1 MIMTREKDF
10 YKSFF
15 KLTGAVALQN
25 LILLGVG
32 LCDNMMLGAYS
43 ETAMSGVAVVLQA
56 QFLLQMTLAGIGTG
70 AAVIA
75 AQYWGQ
81 RRTEP
86 IRRIFAVAF
95 WLALG
100 AGLIFCALGL
110 FLPEQVLR
118 LLTDESAVVAQGAVY
133 LRTLAPAYPLFALS
147 HVGVSLFRSVE
158 SPRVGVYLSL
168 AALGLDTALN
178 YIFIYGKL
186 GLPAMGARGAA
197 IASLISYAA
206 QFALLAIYAARFDK
220 KLRFRPRDCLSIR
233 TNDFKSYAKTALPL
247 MGSQVSWGIAMNLQ
261 SAIIGRL
268 GQGPIAAVSIASSL
282 FQLVSCVIYAA
293 ASASHVVI
301 GKAVGQGDIPRVK
314 AYARTL
320 QVLFVGMG
328 LCTAMALFFGRNLVI
343 GVYNIAPGTRG
354 LALQFMAVLSV
365 TVVGTG
371 YQMTCLAGVVSGG
384 GDTRFVLVNDLIFQ
398 WGIVLPLSALA
409 AFAWHLPPLWVFIFL
424 KSDQILKCAVAAVK
438 VNRFKWIRDLTEQTP

>member
-1 MIMTREKDF
+1 MIMSREKEF
-10 YKSFF
+10 YARFF
-15 KLTGAVALQN
+15 RLTGAIALQN

-32 LCDNMMLGAYS
+32 LCDNMMLGAFS
-43 ETAMSGVAVVLQA
+43 ETAMSGAAVVLQA

-75 AQYWGQ
+75 SQHWGKRQ
-81 RRTEP
+81 TEP

-100 AGLIFCALGL
+100 AGLVFGALGL
-110 FLPEQVLR
+110 FIPGRVLR
-118 LLTDESAVVAQGAVY
+118 LLTNETEVIAQGAAYFRAV
-133 LRTLAPAYPLFALS
+133 APSYPLFALGS
-147 HVGVSLFRSVE
+147 VGIAMFRSVE

-168 AALGLDTALN
+168 ASLGLNAALN
-178 YIFIYGKL
+178 YIFIFGKL

-197 IASLISYAA
+197 ITSAISYTA
-206 QFALLAIYAARFDK
+206 QFVLLVIYIRHRDQ
-220 KLRFRPRDCLSIR
+220 KLKFGPRCCLAVRKSDFRA
-233 TNDFKSYAKTALPL
+233 YAKTALPL

-268 GQGPIAAVSIASSL
+268 GQGPIAAVAIAQAL
-282 FQLVSCVIYAA
+282 FQLVTVVIYAA

-314 AYARTL
+314 TYARTL
-320 QVLFVGMG
+320 QVLFTGMG
-328 LCTAMALFFGRNLVI
+328 LCTAMALFFGHNLI
-343 GVYNIAPGTRG
+343 IDVYSIAPETRG

-365 TVVGTG
+365 TVVGTS

-384 GDTRFVLVNDLIFQ
+384 GDTRFVLINDLIFQ
-398 WGIVLPLSALA
+398 WGIILPLSALA
-409 AFAWHLPPLWVFIFL
+409 AFVWRLPPLWVFIFL

-438 VNRFKWIRDLTEQTP
+438 VNRFRWIRDLTK

>member
-10 YKSFF
+10 YQRFF
-15 KLTGAVALQN
+15 KLTGAIALQN

-32 LCDNMMLGAYS
+32 LCDNMMLGAYN
-43 ETAMSGVAVVLQA
+43 ETSMSGVAVVLQA

-86 IRRIFAVAF
+86 IRRIFGVAF

-100 AGLIFCALGL
+100 VGLIFGGLGL
-110 FLPEQVLR
+110 FIPEQTLR
-118 LLTDESAVVAQGAVY
+118 LLTNETAVIAQGAAYFRAV
-133 LRTLAPAYPLFALS
+133 APAYPLFALS
-147 HVGVSLFRSVE
+147 HVGIAMFRSVE

-168 AALGLDTALN
+168 VALGLNTGLN
-178 YIFIYGKL
+178 YIFIFGKL

-197 IASLISYAA
+197 LTSAISYAV
-206 QFALLAIYAARFDK
+206 QFTLLVIYAARFDK
-220 KLRFRPRDCLSIR
+220 KLKLKLRDCLAVR
-233 TNDFKSYAKTALPL
+233 KDDFMSYAKTALPL
-247 MGSQVSWGIAMNLQ
+247 TGSQVSWGIAMNLQ

-268 GQGPIAAVSIASSL
+268 GQGPIAAVAIAQAL
-282 FQLVSCVIYAA
+282 FQLVTVVIYAA

-314 AYARTL
+314 TYTRTL

-343 GVYNIAPGTRG
+343 GVYSIAPETRS

-365 TVVGTG
+365 TVVGTS

-384 GDTRFVLVNDLIFQ
+384 GDTRFVLINDLIFQ
-398 WGIVLPLSALA
+398 WGIILPLSALA
-409 AFAWHLPPLWVFIFL
+409 AFVWQLPPLWVLIFL

-438 VNRFKWIRDLTEQTP
+438 VNRFRWIKDLTK

>member
-1 MIMTREKDF
+1 MIITREKDF
-10 YKSFF
+10 YQRFF
-15 KLTGAVALQN
+15 KLTGAIALQN

-43 ETAMSGVAVVLQA
+43 ETAMSGAAVVLQA

-100 AGLIFCALGL
+100 AGLLFGGLGL
-110 FLPEQVLR
+110 FIPERVLR
-118 LLTDESAVVAQGAVY
+118 LLTNETDVIAQGAEYFRAV
-133 LRTLAPAYPLFALS
+133 APAYPLFALS
-147 HVGVSLFRSVE
+147 HVGIAMFRSVE
-158 SPRVGVYLSL
+158 NPRVGVYLSL
-168 AALGLDTALN
+168 VSLGLDTALN
-178 YIFIYGKL
+178 YIFIFGKL

-197 IASLISYAA
+197 LTSVFSYAV
-206 QFALLAIYAARFDK
+206 QFALLVIYAARYDK
-220 KLRFRPRDCLSIR
+220 KLKCRLRDFLSAR
-233 TNDFKSYAKTALPL
+233 AEDFKSYAKTALPL

-268 GQGPIAAVSIASSL
+268 GQGPIAAVAIAQAL
-282 FQLVSCVIYAA
+282 FQLVTVVIYAA

-314 AYARTL
+314 TYTRTL
-320 QVLFVGMG
+320 QTLFVGMG
-328 LCTAMALFFGRNLVI
+328 VCTAAALFFGRNLII
-343 GVYNIAPGTRG
+343 GVYNIAPETRS

-365 TVVGTG
+365 TVIGTS
-371 YQMTCLAGVVSGG
+371 YQMTCLAGIVSGG
-384 GDTRFVLVNDLIFQ
+384 GDTRFVLINDLIHQ
-398 WGIVLPLSALA
+398 WGIILPLSALA
-409 AFAWHLPPLWVFIFL
+409 AFVWHLPPVWVFIFL

-438 VNRFKWIRDLTEQTP
+438 VNRFKWIRDLTK

>member
-10 YKSFF
+10 YARFF
-15 KLTGAVALQN
+15 RLTGAIALQN

-43 ETAMSGVAVVLQA
+43 ETSMAGAAVAVQA
-56 QFLLQMTLAGIGTG
+56 QFLLQQTLSGIGTG

-81 RRTEP
+81 RRTGP
-86 IRRIFAVAF
+86 VKRVFAVAF

-100 AGLIFCALGL
+100 AGLVFGALGL
-110 FLPEQVLR
+110 FIPERVLG
-118 LLTDESAVVAQGAVY
+118 LLTNERAVIAQGAAY
-133 LRTLAPAYPLFALS
+133 FRALAPAYPLFALS
-147 HVGVSLFRSVE
+147 HVGIAMFRSVE

-168 AALGLDTALN
+168 ASLCLDSALN
-178 YIFIYGKL
+178 YIFIFGKL

-197 IASLISYAA
+197 MTSAISYAV
-206 QFALLAIYAARFDK
+206 QFALLVVYAARFDK
-220 KLRFRPRDCLSIR
+220 KLLFRPRDCVAVR
-233 TNDFKSYAKTALPL
+233 RDDFKAYAKTALPL
-247 MGSQVSWGIAMNLQ
+247 MGSQVSWGVAMNLQ

-282 FQLVSCVIYAA
+282 FQLVTVVIYAA

-314 AYARTL
+314 AYTRTL

-328 LCTAMALFFGRNLVI
+328 LCTATALFFGRNLTI
-343 GVYNIAPGTRG
+343 GVYNIAPETRS

-365 TVVGTG
+365 TVIGTS
-371 YQMTCLAGVVSGG
+371 YQMTCLAGIVSGG
-384 GDTRFVLVNDLIFQ
+384 GDTRFVLINDLIFQ
-398 WGIVLPLSALA
+398 WGVILPLSALA
-409 AFAWHLPPLWVFIFL
+409 AFVWHLPPLWVFIFL
-424 KSDQILKCAVAAVK
+424 KSDQILKCFVAVVK
-438 VNRFKWIRDLTEQTP
+438 VNRFKWIRDLTK